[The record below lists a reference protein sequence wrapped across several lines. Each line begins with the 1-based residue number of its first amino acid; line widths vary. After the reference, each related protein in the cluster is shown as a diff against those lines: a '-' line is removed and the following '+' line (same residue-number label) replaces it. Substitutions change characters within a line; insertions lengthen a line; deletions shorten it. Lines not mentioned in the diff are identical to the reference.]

1 MNLSADDWRS
11 LGWLQLLSSFSLFC
25 VNVVFS
31 PSNAKYWT
39 SVGLF
44 SLFRNVTKRSI
55 YVHPVAFF
63 TRKLVFLLLPSLF
76 FSSRCVIIIML
87 VSITYSTPCISH
99 CGSMMHY
106 VITVLLLTRFL
117 LCPLI
122 HYCMP
127 RFVQYP
133 TFSCGQNHYV
143 CGASEEVMY

>member
-1 MNLSADDWRS
+1 M
-11 LGWLQLLSSFSLFC
+11 
-25 VNVVFS
+25 VFS
-31 PSNAKYWT
+31 PSNAKYRT

-44 SLFRNVTKRSI
+44 LLFRNVTTGSI
-55 YVHPVAFF
+55 YVLSVAFF
-63 TRKLVFLLLPSLF
+63 TRKLAFLSLPSLF
-76 FSSRCVIIIML
+76 ICSRCVIIIML

-99 CGSMMHY
+99 CGSTMHY

-117 LCPLI
+117 LGPLI

-143 CGASEEVMY
+143 CGASEEAHVLGYVSMVFYDYGSLFLIPQ